1 MKTKMIII
9 ITSIAMASVI
19 VISLYG
25 IQIYSEPF
33 RESTLELR
41 FEEKI
46 ITVLIRDE
54 THISTNYTE
63 LTTIPTSSLV
73 KAHDRLP
80 KTSSADRI
88 IAGSIVSETEKS
100 GTYLTEDGFKEFW
113 YTIDDGNSY
122 ETVTIELQ
130 DHEFD
135 RMVFDSEK
143 SQELIYKINEIVF
156 TFESSAESEQFTP
169 HPGLR
174 LLNQDMQNNTE
185 DNIPDQLG
193 EVFGNCACQEKAKQN
208 PDTMERCSQPYISWE
223 NSTHYIDNNI
233 CEWQKNSVLI
243 DILDRCEQIK
253 KTGTFGGFAYGAS
266 WQNDT
271 HYIDN
276 TICEWEKI
284 K

>member
-1 MKTKMIII
+1 MKTKMMIIA
-9 ITSIAMASVI
+9 SIAIASAI
-19 VISLYG
+19 LISLYG

-41 FEEKI
+41 FEEEI

-54 THISTNYTE
+54 TNVSTNYAE
-63 LTTIPTSSLV
+63 LTIIPVSSLV
-73 KAHDRLP
+73 KAHDKLP
-80 KTSSADRI
+80 KTSNADRI

-113 YTIDDGNSY
+113 YTIDDGNDY
-122 ETVTIELQ
+122 ETITIELQ

-135 RMVFDSEK
+135 RMVFDSENN
-143 SQELIYKINEIVF
+143 QELIDRINEIIF
-156 TFESSAESEQFTP
+156 TSESSAESEQFKP

-174 LLNQDMQNNTE
+174 LLNQAIQNNTE
-185 DNIPDQLG
+185 DNIPDQLR
-193 EVFGNCACQEKAKQN
+193 EVFGNCACQERIKSN
-208 PDTMERCSQPYISWE
+208 PDTMERCIQPYISWE

-233 CEWQKNSVLI
+233 CEWQKSSVLI

-276 TICEWEKI
+276 TTCEWEKI